1 MHGNSLLWAG
11 ALSLAVHGLLLFG
24 FVRPHLNGTAPSTSE
39 ALQARLMMRAVA
51 PGTGAATTPAQGKTD
66 APTTATPTVAPVVTA
81 KHPQGLA
88 SVAVVPVAPTTVA
101 PGTRQNLAPAPAYH
115 GAEGL
120 DPPPRPL
127 QDIDPVYPEAAG
139 LQEGIVVLRLLISS
153 VGEVDDVSVVRA
165 APPGLFDESALQAFR
180 KARFSPGYFLGIPVR
195 SQIFIEVGYTP
206 INRGGAVSGQNR

>member
-1 MHGNSLLWAG
+1 MHGHSLLWAG

-24 FVRPHLNGTAPSTSE
+24 FVRPHLNGAAPSASD

-51 PGTGAATTPAQGKTD
+51 PGTGTATTPAEGKSA
-66 APTTATPTVAPVVTA
+66 APTTAAPPVVPVVPT
-81 KHPQGLA
+81 KHPQGLS
-88 SVAVVPVAPTTVA
+88 SVAATPVAPPAVA
-101 PGTRQNLAPAPAYH
+101 PDTRQNLAPAPAYQ
-115 GAEGL
+115 GAKGL

-139 LQEGIVVLRLLISS
+139 LQEGVVVLRLLISS
-153 VGEVDDVSVVRA
+153 SGEVDEVAVVRA
-165 APPGLFDESALQAFR
+165 TPPGLFDESALQAFR

>member
-1 MHGNSLLWAG
+1 MHGHSLLWAG

-24 FVRPHLNGTAPSTSE
+24 FVRPHLNGAAPSASD

-51 PGTGAATTPAQGKTD
+51 PGTGTATTPAEGTSA
-66 APTTATPTVAPVVTA
+66 APTTATPLIAPAVTPTRQ
-81 KHPQGLA
+81 HGLP
-88 SVAVVPVAPTTVA
+88 SVAVIPVAPPAVA

-115 GAEGL
+115 GAKGL

-127 QDIDPVYPEAAG
+127 QDINPVYPEAAG